1 MSPEQRAK
9 LEAAP
14 KEQRPDLLARFF
26 AFIKRITTEED
37 TGAASPEKEP
47 SLSDYGAA
55 LHSLGAAAVG
65 GAASAASAASGV
77 LKRRKSVAAAKAPEK
92 AEKAP
97 EAKAESPKAAAAEP
111 KAEAKAAPTLKPGT
125 TMYGTLGSRP
135 VVVGANGGFYVL
147 SSSGNWNPVSKEDR
161 KKVVKG

>member
-9 LEAAP
+9 LDAAP
-14 KEQRPDLLARFF
+14 KEQRPGLLERFY

-65 GAASAASAASGV
+65 GAASAASAASGAMR
-77 LKRRKSVAAAKAPEK
+77 RRKSVAAAKAPEK
-92 AEKAP
+92 AESPKAA
-97 EAKAESPKAAAAEP
+97 EAAPKAESPKAEP
-111 KAEAKAAPTLKPGT
+111 KAAPTLKPGT
-125 TMYGTLGSRP
+125 TLYGSLGSRP
-135 VVVGANGGFYVL
+135 VVVGANGGYYVL
-147 SSSGNWNPVSKEDR
+147 SSSGNWNPVSKEDK